1 MFIIVFVSITSYFR
15 GSQAKIFALPC
26 ISLPLSLPG
35 VPANPSSQGRRA
47 CFSFCTWQ
55 RPWSFLREQLLG
67 TEFLLGKVGVVFL
80 RQPYHMVGIFKLL
93 HLNWLSDPL
102 YYLQYS
108 VTIMRMD
115 SNKNHTGE
123 TYSDSSLEV
132 ITALSSVTL
141 SLSLSFPSS
150 LASNQCIRLVSMS
163 IFQRLLLVLFKYV
176 FCLSTFVFFLRN
188 INFIYIESL
197 LYIFHLLLFSL
208 LLLNFLFVSVLLP
221 LKIPHV
227 FLARGSVISPLCWR

>member
-1 MFIIVFVSITSYFR
+1 
-15 GSQAKIFALPC
+15 
-26 ISLPLSLPG
+26 
-35 VPANPSSQGRRA
+35 
-47 CFSFCTWQ
+47 
-55 RPWSFLREQLLG
+55 
-67 TEFLLGKVGVVFL
+67 
-80 RQPYHMVGIFKLL
+80 
-93 HLNWLSDPL
+93 
-102 YYLQYS
+102 
-108 VTIMRMD
+108 MRMD

-197 LYIFHLLLFSL
+197 LYIFHMLLFSL

-227 FLARGSVISPLCWR
+227 FLARGSVISPLC